1 MTTTTSISTKRKT
14 RVLVTG
20 ATGFLGRNILKSLLA
35 RPEVTPIAACRTPAK
50 LLAGFNG
57 EVRAGDLR
65 DPDYRR
71 SVVENVDVICH
82 AGTWA
87 TLWGHQKLERSR
99 FLGPTCDLIEQAI
112 RCGVKR
118 FIQNSTIA
126 MAPPPAPGTS
136 LDDFAPARYTGFWPH
151 LDRLVDVDRYMLE
164 NSGRGTQMVM
174 MRLGNFVGAG
184 NDLGLVPA
192 LTPRLRT
199 YLVPWLAGGRSRL
212 ALIADTDLGEG
223 IALAAVAD
231 GLDNYESFNICGT
244 EFPSTREVIEFIA
257 SETGFP
263 QPLYSVP
270 YFAGY
275 AFAWLMEKLH
285 PILPGSS
292 PFLTRS
298 IVYLS
303 EDWPCSTDYATRKL
317 GYVPRKD
324 WRIAVREALAEL
336 KGKGYPWPR
345 LGQAV

>member
-1 MTTTTSISTKRKT
+1 MTTTI

-20 ATGFLGRNILKSLLA
+20 ATGFLGRNILRALLA
-35 RPEVTPIAACRTPAK
+35 RPEVTPVAACRTPAK

-57 EVRAGDLR
+57 EVREGDLL
-65 DPDYRR
+65 DAGYRR
-71 SVVENVDVICH
+71 SVVGDVDVVCH

-87 TLWGHQKLERSR
+87 TLWNHYKLERTR
-99 FLGPTCDLIEQAI
+99 FLEPTCDLIEQAL

-118 FIQNSTIA
+118 FIQTSTMVI
-126 MAPPPAPGTS
+126 APPPEGGAC
-136 LDDFAPARYTGFWPH
+136 LDDFAPTRYTGFWPH
-151 LDRLVDVDRYMLE
+151 LDRLVDVDHYMQE
-164 NSGRGTQMVM
+164 NSGRGTQMVT

-192 LTPRLRT
+192 LAPRLRT
-199 YLVPWLAGGRSRL
+199 YLVPWLAGGHSRL
-212 ALIADTDLGEG
+212 PLVADADLGESF
-223 IALAAVAD
+223 ALAAVAG

-244 EFPSTREVIEFIA
+244 EFPSMREVVEFIA
-257 SETGFP
+257 GETGFP
-263 QPLYSVP
+263 RPLYSVP
-270 YFAGY
+270 YPAGY

-298 IVYLS
+298 IVYLT
-303 EDWPCSTDYATRKL
+303 EDRSCSTDYATRKL

-324 WRIAVREALAEL
+324 WRIAVREALVEL
-336 KGKGYPWPR
+336 KDKGYPWLR